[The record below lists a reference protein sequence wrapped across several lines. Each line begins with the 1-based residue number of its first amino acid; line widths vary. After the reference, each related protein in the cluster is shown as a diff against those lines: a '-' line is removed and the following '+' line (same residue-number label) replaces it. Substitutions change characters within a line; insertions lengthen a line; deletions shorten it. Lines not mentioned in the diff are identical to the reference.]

1 MHTQLNIQP
10 KLTAKSTGFTL
21 IELMITVAIIGI
33 LAAIAIPNY
42 TDYIKQG
49 YTVDATNAL
58 SSMRARLEQHYQDNR
73 QYTTS
78 GTFTTPCVNSTVGK
92 FNITCTL
99 AANTFRVTATGTG
112 PAAGFTYDI
121 NETNQQRTISLP
133 SGWGSANNNCW
144 ITKKAGTC

>member
-1 MHTQLNIQP
+1 MHTNFRIQP
-10 KLTAKSTGFTL
+10 QLIGKSAGFTL

-42 TDYIKQG
+42 TDYVKQA

-58 SSMRARLEQHYQDNR
+58 ASMRARLEQHYQDNR
-73 QYTTS
+73 QYTSTP
-78 GTFTTPCVNSTVGK
+78 GFATPCADSTVGK

-99 AANTFRVTATGTG
+99 AANTFRVTATGAG

-121 NETNQQRTISLP
+121 NETNQQRTVSLP